1 MELKKFRRFL
11 AKVLVISMAAVMV
24 TGCEKE
30 QESAAEEPVEVIEL
44 ENDAEDQEAPE
55 ESDQDVEMVVETEE
69 QPEEEIYLTEEEAEE
84 FILPLTQ
91 WAGLYL
97 TGMLDK
103 TTGLDDTLKFEIAG
117 VSVAYGCLPE
127 VSSESMMAEE
137 VAGTWTT
144 APEGYLYVDA
154 DKVQEA
160 VDLLFTQPI
169 ERMDSIALT
178 VFPEETDSMCVTD
191 GEGAALV
198 WAGDWGLIAP
208 RGFVASVDHL
218 SGSLN
223 RITVSYVLYD
233 WEMDMPEEEIGI
245 IEYYVR
251 SSSVPGESPKIED
264 MDIEILHIDSGAYFL
279 ENWEGENIV
288 YQADDYT
295 LELPQAWT
303 DRYYAYQQDNVDFFV
318 CSASAEENYTGMLF
332 AIARIPSGVNI
343 EEPSYQILG
352 EYNHTTYIA
361 VFPTDVE
368 FDPDNAYSAK
378 EYTDMSSYIDAILST
393 VSLGE

>member
-1 MELKKFRRFL
+1 MVLKRFSRFV
-11 AKVLVISMAAVMV
+11 AKVMIISMAAFLV
-24 TGCEKE
+24 TGCAKE
-30 QESAAEEPVEVIEL
+30 QESVAEEPVEVIEP
-44 ENDAEDQEAPE
+44 ESDTGEQEVPE
-55 ESDQDVEMVVETEE
+55 EPDQDVETVVETED
-69 QPEEEIYLTEEEAEE
+69 QPEEDIYLTEEEAEE

-97 TGMLDK
+97 MGMLDK
-103 TTGLDDTLKFEIAG
+103 TEGLDDTLKFEIAG
-117 VSVAYGCLPE
+117 VSAAYGCLPE

-137 VAGTWTT
+137 AARTWT
-144 APEGYLYVDA
+144 ASPEGYLYVDA

-169 ERMDSIALT
+169 EQMDAIALT

-218 SGSLN
+218 GGSLN

-233 WEMDMPEEEIGI
+233 WELDMPEEEIGI

-264 MDIEILHIDSGAYFL
+264 MDIEILRIDSEAYLL

-295 LELPQAWT
+295 LELPQAWA
-303 DRYYAYQQDNVDFFV
+303 DRYYVYQQDNVDFFV

-332 AIARIPSGVNI
+332 SIARIPSGVNI

-352 EYNHTTYIA
+352 EYNRTTYLA